1 MLANVPILAFAPN
14 LHGLLPVLAR
24 KREVERGFQVFL
36 WVLLMLKNE
45 SNSLHQGLILRGRTQ
60 IECLEKPEKDFPM
73 GGVIPPDERL
83 VPVAMVRANLLALG
97 QEGGRS
103 T

>member
-1 MLANVPILAFAPN
+1 MLANVPILALAPD
-14 LHGLLPVLAR
+14 LHSLLPVLAR

-36 WVLLMLKNE
+36 WVLFMFEDENHG
-45 SNSLHQGLILRGRTQ
+45 LHQGLILGCRTQ
-60 IECLEKPEKDFPM
+60 IKGLKKPKEHFPM
-73 GGVIPPDERL
+73 GGVIPPDEGL